1 MWHRTTPSTGLP
13 QHSAA
18 LGLRA
23 IVVPAWYAA
32 DGIPFGLELLGR
44 GAEGEIGFVV
54 YELFDA
60 AAGGASG
67 TLGALS
73 LSMCTRGSA
82 PRQVIVGPRR
92 RLVEWRAMVPSNVV
106 GQPDAYR
113 YGFVG
118 LAMLSIV
125 VVTIVICAFV
135 ACDWMAGSVGLM
147 SILLGLLL
155 MRQHVVTKTNFLER
169 IVVAFE
175 ISKQTPS

>member
-1 MWHRTTPSTGLP
+1 MA
-13 QHSAA
+13 AA
-18 LGLRA
+18 LLSAGIVALALCGLLHDEWRP
-23 IVVPAWYAA
+23 I
-32 DGIPFGLELLGR
+32 
-44 GAEGEIGFVV
+44 
-54 YELFDA
+54 
-60 AAGGASG
+60 AAGVVASWVG
-67 TLGALS
+67 LGFAS
-73 LSMCTRGSA
+73 R
-82 PRQVIVGPRR
+82 
-92 RLVEWRAMVPSNVV
+92 

-118 LAMLSIV
+118 LAMLSIF
-125 VVTIVICAFV
+125 VVTIAICAFV